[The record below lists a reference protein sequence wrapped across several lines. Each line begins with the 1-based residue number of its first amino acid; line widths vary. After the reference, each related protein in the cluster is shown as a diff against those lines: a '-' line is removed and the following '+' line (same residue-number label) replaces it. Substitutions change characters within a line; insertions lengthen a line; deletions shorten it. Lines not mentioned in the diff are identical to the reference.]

1 MSTELP
7 IINIKAQSNHHALS
21 LMLIAFIIAFTT
33 LVFSQGY
40 WRQLQLV
47 IIFIY
52 LCALVI
58 FITGLA
64 KHLEPQY
71 SLSINPNGI
80 KYQHRYGQW
89 KIDWPEI
96 QRISLIN
103 ETFGLTNIQL
113 PYIGICLK
121 QLSTLAD
128 HISPRLANRLIHE
141 QKPLLAFAIK
151 MDFLTIEES
160 ILNFDAFT
168 LPSGER
174 LKGPLAAFFHHC
186 TVLHKALGYHL
197 FLPETAIDRELNE
210 FCTLLIQCMKSST
223 EYK

>member
-1 MSTELP
+1 MSRELP
-7 IINIKAQSNHHALS
+7 VINIKAQSNHHALF
-21 LMLIAFIIAFTT
+21 LMLTAFIIAFTT
-33 LVFSQGY
+33 FVFSQGY
-40 WRQLQLV
+40 WRQFQLV

-64 KHLEPQY
+64 KYLEPQY
-71 SLSINPNGI
+71 SLCLSPKSI

-89 KIDWPEI
+89 KIEWPEI

-103 ETFGLTNIQL
+103 ETFGFTKIQL
-113 PYIGICLK
+113 PYIGIRLI
-121 QLSTLAD
+121 QLSSLA
-128 HISPRLANRLIHE
+128 HQISPRLANRLIHE

-151 MDFLTIEES
+151 MDFLTIEQS
-160 ILNFDAFT
+160 ILNFEPFI
-168 LPSGER
+168 LPSGEV
-174 LKGPLAAFFHHC
+174 LKGPLAAFLHHC

-210 FCTLLIQCMKSST
+210 FCTLLTQCMKSST